1 MTGGNRPH
9 GNAKDPRRRN
19 MTDVIEMIG
28 HFCVETNIYTSAV
41 IWSQITEISCS
52 IQRNNQNILTR
63 WRKRCFKSLRSD
75 KDACRHTCN
84 HLSKTEPAANK
95 LGRLSA
101 LLQDFV
107 QTPKCIA
114 ALTVFWERMR
124 EESKRGGAA
133 TNFTCRS
140 WEHKHRRGRERG
152 REGSVQEGKRQRRQ
166 VDGRQVKKQDLGVC

>member
-41 IWSQITEISCS
+41 IWSRITEISCS

-114 ALTVFWERMR
+114 ALTVFWERERRAR
-124 EESKRGGAA
+124 EEEQLLTLLAGAE
-133 TNFTCRS
+133 N
-140 WEHKHRRGRERG
+140 KHRRGRERG

>member
-41 IWSQITEISCS
+41 IWSRITEISCS

-114 ALTVFWERMR
+114 ALTVFWERERRAR
-124 EESKRGGAA
+124 EEEQLLTLLAGAENIN
-133 TNFTCRS
+133 TG
-140 WEHKHRRGRERG
+140 EGG
-152 REGSVQEGKRQRRQ
+152 REG
-166 VDGRQVKKQDLGVC
+166 GREVYKKEKGREDK

>member
-1 MTGGNRPH
+1 M
-9 GNAKDPRRRN
+9 
-19 MTDVIEMIG
+19 
-28 HFCVETNIYTSAV
+28 
-41 IWSQITEISCS
+41 
-52 IQRNNQNILTR
+52 TR

-114 ALTVFWERMR
+114 ALTVFRERERRAR
-124 EESKRGGAA
+124 EEEQLLTLLAGAENIN
-133 TNFTCRS
+133 TG
-140 WEHKHRRGRERG
+140 EGG
-152 REGSVQEGKRQRRQ
+152 REG
-166 VDGRQVKKQDLGVC
+166 GREVYKKEKGREDK